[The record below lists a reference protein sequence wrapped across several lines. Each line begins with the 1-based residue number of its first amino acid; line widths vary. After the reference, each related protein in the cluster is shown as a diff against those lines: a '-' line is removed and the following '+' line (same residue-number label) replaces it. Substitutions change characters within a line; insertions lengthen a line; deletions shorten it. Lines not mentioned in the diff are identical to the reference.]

1 MSDKPVAMLVAGVI
15 AAPICLLCLFGPVA
29 FAWAVVWV
37 SGTVSGL
44 GAVATTGL
52 AMIAAILVYGLV
64 RRRRATRD
72 AAATTLETRAVANQ
86 P

>member
-1 MSDKPVAMLVAGVI
+1 MSEKPVAMLVASAL
-15 AAPICLLCLFGPVA
+15 AAPICLLCFFGPAA
-29 FAWAVVWV
+29 FAWAAAWV
-37 SGTVSGL
+37 SGIVSGL

-52 AMIAAILVYGLV
+52 AMIAAIVVYSLV

-72 AAATTLETRAVANQ
+72 AAATPLESGPLAKQ

>member
-15 AAPICLLCLFGPVA
+15 AAPICLLCFFGPA
-29 FAWAVVWV
+29 LFAWAVVWV
-37 SGTVSGL
+37 SGIVSGL

-72 AAATTLETRAVANQ
+72 AAATPLESRAVANQ